1 MIIKVNFKRL
11 NGLNVKKNVKRVSLA
26 AATAAMCL
34 NLGLSAE
41 DTEAAEQAMRDIA
54 QDKGAQQARAV
65 IMDMENDHGN
75 DPFDGPFIA

>member
-41 DTEAAEQAMRDIA
+41 DTEAAEAAMRDIA
-54 QDKGAQQARAV
+54 RDKGAQQARA
-65 IMDMENDHGN
+65 IIADMNNNH

>member
-54 QDKGAQQARAV
+54 QEKGAAKARAV
-65 IMDMENDHGN
+65 IMDMENDH

>member
-1 MIIKVNFKRL
+1 MIIKVNF
-11 NGLNVKKNVKRVSLA
+11 GVKKNAKRVSLA

-41 DTEAAEQAMRDIA
+41 DTEAAEQAMHDIA
-54 QDKGAQQARAV
+54 QEKGAAKARAV
-65 IMDMENDHGN
+65 IMDMSNNGH

>member
-41 DTEAAEQAMRDIA
+41 DTEAAEAAMHDIA
-54 QDKGAQQARAV
+54 QEKGAAKARAV
-65 IMDMENDHGN
+65 IMDMENDH

>member
-41 DTEAAEQAMRDIA
+41 DTEAAEAAMHDIA
-54 QDKGAQQARAV
+54 QEKGAAKARAV
-65 IMDMENDHGN
+65 IADMNNGH

>member
-1 MIIKVNFKRL
+1 MVIKIDFRKHISN
-11 NGLNVKKNVKRVSLA
+11 LNVKKNVKRVSLA

-41 DTEAAEQAMRDIA
+41 DTAAAEQAMRDIA
-54 QDKGAQQARAV
+54 QDKGAQQARA
-65 IMDMENDHGN
+65 IIADMNRDH

>member
-1 MIIKVNFKRL
+1 MIIKFDFHKHISN
-11 NGLNVKKNVKRVSLA
+11 LNVKKNVKRVSLA

-41 DTEAAEQAMRDIA
+41 DTEAAEAAMHDIA
-54 QDKGAQQARAV
+54 QEKGAKARAV
-65 IMDMENDHGN
+65 IADMNNDH

>member
-1 MIIKVNFKRL
+1 MVIKVNFRNRL
-11 NGLNVKKNVKRVSLA
+11 NLGVKKNAKRVSLA

-41 DTEAAEQAMRDIA
+41 DTEAAEVAMRDIA
-54 QDKGAQQARAV
+54 QEKGAAKARAV
-65 IMDMENDHGN
+65 IMDMNNGH

>member
-54 QDKGAQQARAV
+54 QEKGAAKARA
-65 IMDMENDHGN
+65 IIADMNNDH
-75 DPFDGPFIA
+75 DPFDGPFVA

>member
-41 DTEAAEQAMRDIA
+41 DTEAAEAAMRDIA
-54 QDKGAQQARAV
+54 QEKGAAKARAV
-65 IMDMENDHGN
+65 IADMNCDH

>member
-1 MIIKVNFKRL
+1 MVIKIDFRKHISN
-11 NGLNVKKNVKRVSLA
+11 LNVKKSVKRVSLA

-41 DTEAAEQAMRDIA
+41 DTEAAEAAMHDIA
-54 QDKGAQQARAV
+54 QEKGAAKARAV
-65 IMDMENDHGN
+65 IMDMENDH

>member
-1 MIIKVNFKRL
+1 MIIKIDFRKHISN
-11 NGLNVKKNVKRVSLA
+11 LNVKKSVKRVSLA

-41 DTEAAEQAMRDIA
+41 DTEAAEAAMHDIA
-54 QDKGAQQARAV
+54 QEKGAAKARAV
-65 IMDMENDHGN
+65 IADMNNDH

>member
-41 DTEAAEQAMRDIA
+41 DTEAAEAAMHDIA
-54 QDKGAQQARAV
+54 KDKGAQQARA
-65 IMDMENDHGN
+65 IIADMNNDH
-75 DPFDGPFIA
+75 DPFDGPFVA